1 MIRDIGDHLL
11 RATSPVFRPPGNIN
25 VSNRLKIS
33 INTLIFLIFLL
44 TFKNRF
50 ANIWIRETK
59 LKFTIIRFEGALMY
73 SVYPVP
79 GTCPVCHE
87 GMIITRLH
95 CPNCDVTV
103 EGRFTLGRLAMLS
116 PEQLEFVEVFL
127 RCDGKIKR
135 VEDEL
140 GVSYPTVR
148 SRLNEVITAMGY
160 EAPGADDEALLSG
173 QRRQVLDDLAA
184 GRITSQEAVK
194 LLQGT

>member
-1 MIRDIGDHLL
+1 
-11 RATSPVFRPPGNIN
+11 
-25 VSNRLKIS
+25 
-33 INTLIFLIFLL
+33 
-44 TFKNRF
+44 
-50 ANIWIRETK
+50 
-59 LKFTIIRFEGALMY
+59 MY

-79 GTCPVCHE
+79 GNCPVCDE

-116 PEQLEFVEVFL
+116 PDQLEFVEVFL

-148 SRLNEVITAMGY
+148 SRLNDVITSMGY
-160 EAPGADDEALLSG
+160 EAPGSTEDDEDLTPD

-184 GRITSQEAVK
+184 GRISTKEAVK
-194 LLQGT
+194 LLRGNLP

>member
-1 MIRDIGDHLL
+1 
-11 RATSPVFRPPGNIN
+11 
-25 VSNRLKIS
+25 
-33 INTLIFLIFLL
+33 
-44 TFKNRF
+44 
-50 ANIWIRETK
+50 
-59 LKFTIIRFEGALMY
+59 MY

-79 GTCPVCHE
+79 GHCPVCNE
-87 GMIITRLH
+87 SMVITRLH

-148 SRLNEVITAMGY
+148 SRLNDVITSMGY
-160 EAPGADDEALLSG
+160 EAPGAEEDDDLTPE

-184 GRITSQEAVK
+184 GRISSKEAVK
-194 LLQGT
+194 LLQGDIP